1 MQIVSIGNAP
11 SSGSTFLA
19 DLLDSLPFAAC
30 GPELHLLSPLS
41 HYQDMTDMH
50 PREFRRAANPACS
63 AAYADRFGTWA
74 LADYGTDR
82 QRAEAMLGRS
92 SDFPAFV
99 QEFAARYGAFR
110 RKQLRIFFE
119 KTPENVHAA
128 RHFLAAFPD
137 GIFVHIVRHPYHVYR
152 SLRRRGFGS
161 YLAAA
166 AWLVDVAAAYALRD
180 HPRALTIRYEDL
192 VRDPEAAVRSLISAL
207 GETPPDE
214 SILKR
219 YRPRQL

>member
-1 MQIVSIGNAP
+1 M
-11 SSGSTFLA
+11 
-19 DLLDSLPFAAC
+19 
-30 GPELHLLSPLS
+30 
-41 HYQDMTDMH
+41 
-50 PREFRRAANPACS
+50 
-63 AAYADRFGTWA
+63 
-74 LADYGTDR
+74 
-82 QRAEAMLGRS
+82 
-92 SDFPAFV
+92 
-99 QEFAARYGAFR
+99 
-110 RKQLRIFFE
+110 
-119 KTPENVHAA
+119 
-128 RHFLAAFPD
+128 
-137 GIFVHIVRHPYHVYR
+137 HIVRHPYHVYR

-219 YRPRQL
+219 YRQNTYRAATKRPKFWTYRRYGKTGNANQSLAEEDGANLNARMRSLVIAPAYAQRFDLPSVSLEKLAVHYGYDLECREHAPKHIFRRDVGSLRRLALKWSKDASFGLARPADLPVYLRPAIPMV